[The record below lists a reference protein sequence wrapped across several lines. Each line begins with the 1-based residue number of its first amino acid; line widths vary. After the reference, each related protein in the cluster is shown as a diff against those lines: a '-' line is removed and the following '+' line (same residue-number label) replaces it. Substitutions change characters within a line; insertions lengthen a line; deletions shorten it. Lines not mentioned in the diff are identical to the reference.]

1 MRACAV
7 LALAFTVANASE
19 VGVCLCD
26 DPDCVRTPAQRRRCA
41 TEHGQQ
47 CWDGFDNDRD
57 GKVDCEDTDCQKT
70 TGQRKRCAKMAATET
85 GRECLDYI
93 DNDGDGTTDCADT
106 DCTANKKFKKR
117 CDTWAASVAMHK
129 DENPNTETGKECMD
143 HIDNDGD
150 GHTDCKDSN
159 CLRDRRIKQRCEIM
173 IKRNKPGYDNPRTET
188 GRECHDGIDNDHDG
202 QIDCQDS
209 DCLKNKNFRRR
220 CQVRAGGGH

>member
-1 MRACAV
+1 MWAH
-7 LALAFTVANASE
+7 AL
-19 VGVCLCD
+19 

-117 CDTWAASVAMHK
+117 CDTWAVSLSAAAVIPLARGYCHWGSALHMLSGR
-129 DENPNTETGKECMD
+129 PAWPC
-143 HIDNDGD
+143 
-150 GHTDCKDSN
+150 
-159 CLRDRRIKQRCEIM
+159 IKTRT
-173 IKRNKPGYDNPRTET
+173 RTPR
-188 GRECHDGIDNDHDG
+188 
-202 QIDCQDS
+202 QAKS
-209 DCLKNKNFRRR
+209 
-220 CQVRAGGGH
+220 AW